1 MMHKGIKA
9 LLVFCLL
16 LCGCKSQNIEKT
28 KPKKATK
35 ELSAEQKL
43 DQKVN
48 QWIDS
53 HGLEEQVLQMFMITP
68 EALTGSE
75 SVSVADDS
83 FKASLEQYP
92 VGGLIFFC
100 TESRESRSDKKFTF
114 NDSIRLFSDGI
125 VCTIF
130 QCR

>member
-1 MMHKGIKA
+1 MMHKGIKT
-9 LLVFCLL
+9 LLIFCLL

-75 SVSVADDS
+75 SVTGAIANEHFVKSPLGIGFYDKV
-83 FKASLEQYP
+83 FLF
-92 VGGLIFFC
+92 LCIFATF
-100 TESRESRSDKKFTF
+100 SPQNRECNLNCVS
-114 NDSIRLFSDGI
+114 
-125 VCTIF
+125 
-130 QCR
+130 

>member
-1 MMHKGIKA
+1 MMHKGIKT
-9 LLVFCLL
+9 LLIFCLL

-75 SVSVADDS
+75 SVTVADDS

-92 VGGLIFFC
+92 VGGLIFFLH
-100 TESRESRSDKKFTF
+100 R
-114 NDSIRLFSDGI
+114 I
-125 VCTIF
+125 
-130 QCR
+130 

>member
-1 MMHKGIKA
+1 MMHKGIKT
-9 LLVFCLL
+9 LLIFCLL

-68 EALTGSE
+68 EALLPE
-75 SVSVADDS
+75 VNLLRLLMILLKRVWNNIQSVV
-83 FKASLEQYP
+83 
-92 VGGLIFFC
+92 
-100 TESRESRSDKKFTF
+100 
-114 NDSIRLFSDGI
+114 
-125 VCTIF
+125 
-130 QCR
+130 

>member
-1 MMHKGIKA
+1 MAVNPKTSK
-9 LLVFCLL
+9 
-16 LCGCKSQNIEKT
+16 KT

-75 SVSVADDS
+75 SVTVADDS

-92 VGGLIFFC
+92 VGGLIFFAQNLENPDQ
-100 TESRESRSDKKFTF
+100 TR
-114 NDSIRLFSDGI
+114 N
-125 VCTIF
+125 
-130 QCR
+130 